1 MENSINNKLKIG
13 FSIGDF
19 NGIGPEI
26 LLKAFYNK
34 NLFEVCVPIVF
45 SSRYILD
52 YYKNKFSIDI
62 DINDQK
68 NNIKENQIN
77 CFSNEKFDSNIFTV
91 QVNVDAGRYAES
103 SLRESIKYFK
113 KGFIDSLITLPISKI
128 NIQSN
133 TFQFPGHTEFLESEF
148 TNEKSMICLLYT
160 SDAADE

>member
-1 MENSINNKLKIG
+1 MEKNINNKLKIG

-62 DINDQK
+62 DINETLKDSFD
-68 NNIKENQIN
+68 IN
-77 CFSNEKFDSNIFTV
+77 
-91 QVNVDAGRYAES
+91 
-103 SLRESIKYFK
+103 
-113 KGFIDSLITLPISKI
+113 LPIK
-128 NIQSN
+128 
-133 TFQFPGHTEFLESEF
+133 
-148 TNEKSMICLLYT
+148 
-160 SDAADE
+160 SDAAIFLKSLNNNNEIKCNPEKSWLTFCKSLRNKYPIVDKIKRNTHNIGITT

>member
-1 MENSINNKLKIG
+1 MEKNINNKLKLG

-52 YYKNKFSIDI
+52 YSKNKFSIDI

-68 NNIKENQIN
+68 NNIK
-77 CFSNEKFDSNIFTV
+77 
-91 QVNVDAGRYAES
+91 
-103 SLRESIKYFK
+103 
-113 KGFIDSLITLPISKI
+113 
-128 NIQSN
+128 
-133 TFQFPGHTEFLESEF
+133 
-148 TNEKSMICLLYT
+148 
-160 SDAADE
+160 